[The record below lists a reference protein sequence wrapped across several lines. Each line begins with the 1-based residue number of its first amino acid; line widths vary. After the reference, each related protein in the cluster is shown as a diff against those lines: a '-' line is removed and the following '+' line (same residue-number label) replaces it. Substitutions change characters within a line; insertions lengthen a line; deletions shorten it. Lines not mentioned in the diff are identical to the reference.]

1 MIRSFRL
8 GAVEIRWRPEGT
20 LTRFPGGLTCLGFHR
35 VQPGQRE
42 VAEDWGIGPAK
53 RMNEEHDVTH
63 SLLAYWLR
71 LPYSPSL
78 MGAAKQKRAEV
89 HREEESAVL
98 ALQRYA
104 RALNLDL
111 VQLAQSY
118 GRGE

>member
-1 MIRSFRL
+1 MTRSFRL

-20 LTRFPGGLTCLGFHR
+20 LTRFPGGPTCLGFHR
-35 VQPGQRE
+35 KQPGQRE
-42 VAEDWGIGPAK
+42 IADDWALGSACE
-53 RMNEEHDVTH
+53 MNRSHDVAH

-78 MGAAKQKRAEV
+78 MGAAKGKRSDVHTAE
-89 HREEESAVL
+89 EGAVL

-111 VQLAQSY
+111 VQLAESY